1 MSGVFVTFEGGEGAG
16 KSTQI
21 KRLADYLKKKGYGV
35 VLTREP
41 GGSAGAEAVRQV
53 LLSGAAQPF
62 GAETE
67 VLLFAAARLDHMRET
82 ILPALAN
89 NKIVLCDRFYD
100 STRAYQGGGDGVS
113 SDYLKQMEE
122 VAVGD
127 KHPDLTIIMDI
138 APEVGLER
146 VTKRLV
152 AGQKDAK
159 NIIDHIDRFE
169 KDDLVIHVKRREA
182 FLKIAADEPN
192 RCVVV
197 DASQDSES
205 VAGVIVACIQPYLES
220 LSSSKPKNN

>member
-21 KRLADYLKKKGYGV
+21 KLLSDYLKKNGYNS

-41 GGSAGAEAVRQV
+41 GGSVGAEAVRQV
-53 LLSGAAQPF
+53 LLSGAAKPF

-82 ILPALAN
+82 ILPALAD

-113 SDYLKQMEE
+113 SEYLKQMEE
-122 VAVGD
+122 IAVGD

-138 APEVGLER
+138 APEIGLER

-152 AGQKDAK
+152 AGQEDAK

-169 KDDLVIHVKRREA
+169 KDDIEIHVKRREA
-182 FLKIAADEPN
+182 FLKIAADEPK

-197 DASQDSES
+197 DASQNPQN
-205 VAGVIVACIQPYLES
+205 VAGVIIACIQPLLKS
-220 LSSSKPKNN
+220 VSTAKPKNN